1 MCGIAGYYSSTGAFK
16 AHDLQSMGQAL
27 SHRGPDADGFYND
40 AIVGLVHRRLKILDL
55 SQAANQPMFTANK
68 QHTIVYNGEVYN
80 FDDIRREYQIPATTS
95 SDTEIILY
103 LLAHKGVQACNEF
116 NGMFAIAWYDTVQ
129 QKLTL
134 IRDRMGIKPLYY
146 FWDGQNFAFA
156 SEIKALVQLP
166 YIAQNTSLNKR
177 ALQEFLHVGYSG
189 IEETFYTNIYK
200 LAAGAALTIQNN
212 SVTIEKFWDI
222 HSKIQTEPITDYYQA
237 KETLRDLVESSVRFR
252 LKSDVPFGTFLS
264 GGIDSSLVTAV
275 AQRNVS
281 GKLKT
286 FTIAFADSK
295 YNEAEHA
302 RKVAN
307 YLGTDHTELLVTQT
321 DAIRLALDML
331 NVYDEP
337 YADSSA
343 IPTMMVSQLARSQV
357 TMTLS
362 GDGGDEL
369 FMGYGA
375 YTWAQRL
382 QNPWL
387 HMARKPLSFAMKCGN
402 DRYTRV
408 AKLIDYPSDAH
419 KPSHIFSQEQGFFS
433 RGEIRELLADFEHDS
448 IQIQEYYN
456 VARTLSARE
465 NQAFFD
471 MNYYLREDLLTK
483 VDRASMRYSLE
494 SRVPLLD
501 YTIVEFALNV
511 DESLKIKNNSHKYLL
526 KQVLYDY
533 VPAEL
538 FQRPKWGF
546 SIPLQ
551 TWLRTDLQFLIHDY
565 LREDCIKKH
574 GIFNSRIVQ
583 EMVRKFLVH
592 NHHHLY
598 NRIWCM
604 ILVQR
609 FMEENFCVKK

>member
-1 MCGIAGYYSSTGAFK
+1 MCGIAGYYSTTGVFK
-16 AHDLQSMGQAL
+16 THELQTMGHAL
-27 SHRGPDADGFYND
+27 FHRGPDADGFYSD
-40 AIVGLVHRRLKILDL
+40 SQVGLVHRRLKILDL
-55 SQAANQPMFTANK
+55 SQEANQPMFTADK
-68 QHTIVYNGEVYN
+68 RYTIVYNGEVYN
-80 FDDIRREYQIPATTS
+80 YNDLRREYQIPSKTS
-95 SDTEIILY
+95 SDTEIILS
-103 LLAHKGVQACNEF
+103 LLAQKGIEACNEF
-116 NGMFAIAWYDTVQ
+116 NGMFAIALYDTIDK
-129 QKLTL
+129 KLTL
-134 IRDRMGIKPLYY
+134 IRDRMGIKPLFY
-146 FWDGQNFAFA
+146 FWDGANVAFA
-156 SEIKALVQLP
+156 SEIKALLQLEHVR
-166 YIAQNTSLNKR
+166 QNTGLNNR
-177 ALQEFLHVGYSG
+177 ALQEFLHIGYSG
-189 IEETFYTNIYK
+189 TEETFYTNIYK
-200 LAAGAALTIQNN
+200 LAAGSSLSIQNN
-212 SVTIEKFWDI
+212 VLTFETFWDI
-222 HSKIQTEPITDYYQA
+222 HAKIKKDTITNYFEA
-237 KETLRDLVESSVRFR
+237 KETLRDLLEASVRFR
-252 LKSDVPFGTFLS
+252 LKSDVPYGTFLS
-264 GGIDSSLVTAV
+264 GGVDSSLVTAI
-275 AQRNVS
+275 AQRNIS
-281 GKLKT
+281 SKLQT

-307 YLGTDHTELLVTQT
+307 YLGTDHTELMVTQQ
-321 DAIRLALDML
+321 DAIRLIHDIL

-343 IPTMMVSQLARSQV
+343 IPTMMVSQLARAKV

-382 QNPWL
+382 QNPIL
-387 HMARKPLSFAMKCGN
+387 QTVRKPLAFAMKQGN
-402 DRYTRV
+402 NTLKRG
-408 AKLIDYPSDAH
+408 ANMIDYPNQDH

-433 RGEIRELLADFEHDS
+433 RNEISQLLTEFKTDS
-448 IQIQEYYN
+448 IQLQEYAH
-456 VARTLSARE
+456 VARQLSVRE

-501 YTIVEFALNV
+501 YNIVEFALNL
-511 DESLKIKNNSHKYLL
+511 DESLKIKDNTHKYLL
-526 KQVLYDY
+526 KQVLYEY

-551 TWLRTDLQFLIHDY
+551 TWLQTDLQFLIHDF
-565 LREDCIKKH
+565 LNTDCIKKH
-574 GIFNSRIVQ
+574 GIFKPSIVQ
-583 EMVRKFLVH
+583 SIVQKFLHH
-592 NHHHLY
+592 NHIHLY

-609 FMEENFCVKK
+609 FMEENFLVKR

>member
-1 MCGIAGYYSSTGAFK
+1 MCGIAGYYSLTGVFQT
-16 AHDLQSMGQAL
+16 HELHRMGHAIA
-27 SHRGPDADGFYND
+27 HRGPDADGFFSD
-40 AIVGLVHRRLKILDL
+40 SIVGLAHRRLKILDL
-55 SQAANQPMFTANK
+55 SQEANQPMFTDNK

-80 FDDIRREYQIPATTS
+80 YNDLRREYQIPVHTS
-95 SDTEIILY
+95 SDTEIILH
-103 LLAHKGVQACNEF
+103 LLANKGIQACNEF
-116 NGMFAIAWYDTVQ
+116 NGMFAIAWYNCEKQT
-129 QKLTL
+129 LSL
-134 IRDRMGIKPLYY
+134 IRDRMGIKPLFY
-146 FWDGQNFAFA
+146 FWDGHNFAFA
-156 SEIKALVQLP
+156 SEIKALLQLS
-166 YIAQNTSLNKR
+166 YVMQHTSFNQR

-200 LAAGAALTIQNN
+200 LPAGSALTIHNT
-212 SVTIEKFWDI
+212 SICIEKFWDI
-222 HSKIQTEPITDYYQA
+222 HSKVQPEPITNYYQA
-237 KETLRDLVESSVRFR
+237 KETLRDLIEASVRYR
-252 LKSDVPFGTFLS
+252 LKSDVPYGTFLS

-275 AQRNVS
+275 AQRNIS

-302 RKVAN
+302 RKVAEF
-307 YLGTDHTELLVTQT
+307 LGTEHTELLVTQA
-321 DAIRLALDML
+321 DAIRLAHDML
-331 NVYDEP
+331 AVYDEP

-387 HMARKPLSFAMKCGN
+387 QTFRKPISFAMKQGN
-402 DRYTRV
+402 DRLKRV
-408 AKLIDYPSDAH
+408 AELINYPSEAH

-433 RGEIRELLADFEHDS
+433 RSEIADLLANYSEDS
-448 IQIQEYYN
+448 IQLEEYFN
-456 VARTLSARE
+456 VARHLSVRE

-501 YTIVEFALNV
+501 YNIVEFALNV
-511 DESLKIKNNSHKYLL
+511 DESLKIKDNSHKYLL

-551 TWLRTDLQFLIHDY
+551 TWLRNDLQFLIHDY
-565 LREDCIKKH
+565 LNEDCIKRH
-574 GIFNSRIVQ
+574 GIFKPHKVKQLVQ
-583 EMVRKFLVH
+583 RFLLH
-592 NHHHLY
+592 NQHHVY

-609 FMEENFCVKK
+609 FMEENFCKKQ